1 MNSKDVH
8 PDVRRVLDDARLAYE
23 VLPCESELADTAVFC
38 RHYGYPLDDSVNT
51 LLIKAKTGAERFVA
65 CVLLA
70 TTRLD
75 ANRVVRKRLGSR
87 RLSFASAEETRRI
100 TGMEL
105 GGVTPLGL
113 PRELPLWVDERVMRR
128 ARVILGGGNRHSKV
142 VVSPE
147 IFRHTPNTT
156 LVPDL
161 AREVTPA
168 ADSG

>member
-1 MNSKDVH
+1 MLEDTGV
-8 PDVRRVLDDARLAYE
+8 PFE
-23 VLPCESELADTAVFC
+23 VLPCAAEHAETADFC
-38 RHYGYPLDDSVNT
+38 RHYGYPLEDSVNT
-51 LLIKAKTGAERFVA
+51 LVVKAKTGDERFVA

-75 ANRVVRKRLGSR
+75 VNRVVRKRLRTR
-87 RLSFASAEETRRI
+87 RLSFASPEETRRV

-113 PRELPLWVDERVMRR
+113 PPELALWVDERVMRR
-128 ARVILGGGNRHSKV
+128 EQVILGGGNRRSKV

-156 LVPDL
+156 LVPEL
-161 AREVTPA
+161 AREPA